1 MTVCRSG
8 LIPVIA
14 AVLSSCGPEDVTD
27 RGFTVRDSAGI
38 TIVESLEPAW
48 EEGEGWQLS
57 PEPILDIGVVEG
69 DPAYLLDRVG
79 DVARG
84 PDGRIAVADG
94 GSEQVRLYDFEGR
107 FIRAVGGVGDGPGEF
122 RRLSA
127 AFLLPADTIVAFGP
141 FHAAVFDP
149 SGDVARTM
157 SFEPGAGE
165 LPHPP
170 VALAEGG
177 FALAWER
184 PDYLLLGSP
193 GAPDQILRTPATVLR
208 YGSDGTLRDTLGV
221 FPGHESA
228 ISDGG
233 SRVGAAMFGRRLSVA
248 AHGEDIFVATGEG
261 YEIQVFGPD
270 GSLHRVFRR
279 IGLDLSLTQANVDS
293 LVREY
298 AQSVSSDPEEIAAME
313 QRYKGRPHPDQR
325 APYSRVLTDS
335 EGCLWVGSYVLS
347 GWPTDFDVFDPEG
360 RWLGEVT
367 VPEGFVVHEIGDDYV
382 LGVGRDELGVEHV
395 RMYGLTRTAT

>member
-1 MTVCRSG
+1 
-8 LIPVIA
+8 
-14 AVLSSCGPEDVTD
+14 
-27 RGFTVRDSAGI
+27 
-38 TIVESLEPAW
+38 
-48 EEGEGWQLS
+48 
-57 PEPILDIGVVEG
+57 
-69 DPAYLLDRVG
+69 
-79 DVARG
+79 
-84 PDGRIAVADG
+84 
-94 GSEQVRLYDFEGR
+94 
-107 FIRAVGGVGDGPGEF
+107 
-122 RRLSA
+122 
-127 AFLLPADTIVAFGP
+127 
-141 FHAAVFDP
+141 
-149 SGDVARTM
+149 
-157 SFEPGAGE
+157 
-165 LPHPP
+165 
-170 VALAEGG
+170 
-177 FALAWER
+177 
-184 PDYLLLGSP
+184 
-193 GAPDQILRTPATVLR
+193 
-208 YGSDGTLRDTLGV
+208 
-221 FPGHESA
+221 
-228 ISDGG
+228 
-233 SRVGAAMFGRRLSVA
+233 MFGRRLTVA

-298 AQSVSSDPEEIAAME
+298 AQSVSSDPEEIAAIE
-313 QRYKGRPHPDQR
+313 QRYQGRPHPDQR